1 MKINYSNII
10 KVGLIFNLSIYF
22 LSLAQV
28 YDRSFWIDETHVA
41 GVSDKIF
48 SKSLKEVFVEGINH
62 FPLYFYLVGFFN
74 LFSDNFLS
82 LRLVNII
89 GLFPLFYSVFLLKNH
104 FKELDIY
111 FVLLLI
117 ISNYSFFYYSIE
129 LKMYFL
135 IYCISFLQHTIFLID
150 TSQKNYKKL
159 FLLISVFNS
168 LLHVFGLVIS
178 MAMILIYTF
187 NSLKNINLKILYYNL
202 FSGLLLFIL
211 FIGIFYF
218 SFDASNFKALGWLKF
233 QKWYFRVFLEWVIPV
248 VLFTFIMFIITFYKN
263 GFINFFSR
271 NSDFNYKILYI
282 TLPSIILVIVT
293 VLISLKTPV
302 ITHRNLIV
310 TLPCGIL
317 LCSLLS
323 IKFFKFKGFSILL
336 GILILITTYLNYNV
350 YRKPVIFHGENIKW
364 VIEETFKEECANVP
378 VYFNDNKKI
387 LFEQMTG
394 YAIDV
399 YAKHPRKL
407 MRLSEFDRDKFNIL
421 VEKNPDC
428 KVFIASFHERKFE
441 KHLKTIFP
449 EMLNTN
455 VIIAPDVLENNS
467 KSGAIFVL
475 DN

>member
-22 LSLAQV
+22 LSLAQG

-150 TSQKNYKKL
+150 TSQKNYKKV
-159 FLLISVFNS
+159 FLLINVFNS

-187 NSLKNINLKILYYNL
+187 NSLK
-202 FSGLLLFIL
+202 
-211 FIGIFYF
+211 
-218 SFDASNFKALGWLKF
+218 
-233 QKWYFRVFLEWVIPV
+233 
-248 VLFTFIMFIITFYKN
+248 
-263 GFINFFSR
+263 
-271 NSDFNYKILYI
+271 
-282 TLPSIILVIVT
+282 TLI
-293 VLISLKTPV
+293 
-302 ITHRNLIV
+302 
-310 TLPCGIL
+310 
-317 LCSLLS
+317 
-323 IKFFKFKGFSILL
+323 
-336 GILILITTYLNYNV
+336 
-350 YRKPVIFHGENIKW
+350 
-364 VIEETFKEECANVP
+364 
-378 VYFNDNKKI
+378 
-387 LFEQMTG
+387 
-394 YAIDV
+394 
-399 YAKHPRKL
+399 
-407 MRLSEFDRDKFNIL
+407 
-421 VEKNPDC
+421 
-428 KVFIASFHERKFE
+428 
-441 KHLKTIFP
+441 
-449 EMLNTN
+449 
-455 VIIAPDVLENNS
+455 
-467 KSGAIFVL
+467 
-475 DN
+475 